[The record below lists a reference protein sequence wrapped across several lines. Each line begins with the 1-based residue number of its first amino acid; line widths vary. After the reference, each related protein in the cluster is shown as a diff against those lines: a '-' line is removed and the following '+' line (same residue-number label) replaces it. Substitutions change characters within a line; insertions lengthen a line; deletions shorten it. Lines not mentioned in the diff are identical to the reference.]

1 MNDEDG
7 EKKEVK
13 VLDVDTVSQVKEK
26 ILDSI
31 YRNRPYSARQ
41 NAQQVDL
48 GEFIEDCFIT
58 HRLLAN
64 IAFGWCQ
71 LILFYCQIMEQLFCE
86 RVIYIYWMLMRAIV
100 KEKNWTDLRTIYYFP
115 RPKVKGNYIIVSRSL
130 RWNIFHSCPK
140 KRKWVPHLGRLHKCL
155 YYYFDQVDE
164 LWFKKINYFY
174 NSRLNNVKGSY
185 S

>member
-64 IAFGWCQ
+64 IAFG
-71 LILFYCQIMEQLFCE
+71 
-86 RVIYIYWMLMRAIV
+86 
-100 KEKNWTDLRTIYYFP
+100 
-115 RPKVKGNYIIVSRSL
+115 
-130 RWNIFHSCPK
+130 
-140 KRKWVPHLGRLHKCL
+140 
-155 YYYFDQVDE
+155 
-164 LWFKKINYFY
+164 
-174 NSRLNNVKGSY
+174 
-185 S
+185 